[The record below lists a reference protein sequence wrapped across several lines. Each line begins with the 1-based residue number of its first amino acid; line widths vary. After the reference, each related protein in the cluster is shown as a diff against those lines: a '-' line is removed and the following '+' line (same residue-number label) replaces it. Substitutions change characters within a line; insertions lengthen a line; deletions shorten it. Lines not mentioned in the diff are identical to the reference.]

1 MEKTIICIG
10 REYGSGGH
18 AIGKILAKRTGY
30 EFYDKDRF
38 IAIAK
43 ERGFEGEVE
52 EYLEEQPMNSLLYS
66 IALNYSRPKK
76 KPFPFELVEELA
88 AEKPCI
94 IIGRCAGYL
103 THGQDNA
110 FSVFVHADMEKRIA
124 TVMARDHIN
133 TRLKAKRKIEEIDEK
148 RSAFRKEFT
157 GQEWGQSK
165 YYNLSPEAQQYINNL
180 LAKADEILAIVNDE
194 TKWGNHQGQYPVENK
209 SVLES
214 AAKDLESLAERIKS
228 GSITDMTQE
237 IYDETIAAADKKVE
251 EVEDSAWPD
260 NSQITWNLFV
270 DGNAGSYIDFGYSE
284 DYVKFGEDDNQ
295 AFTIELWVN
304 IKEYCNKQGED
315 NCTFLSTMTND
326 PHWSGWRAQDRTKG
340 LLRTMVAH
348 WQDNNHTNPQ
358 EWEPGWKKSD
368 NWTKDRW
375 THYAFLFR
383 DKGLP
388 GFDTPTD
395 VKCYSMIDGTRQGE
409 VIRVGESWRTYINK
423 QSIANQI
430 KMTGFCMMDNNGNRN
445 EWFSGYIKKIRIWK
459 TNRTE
464 NQVYASY
471 MGNEEGVSADNPNLV
486 EAWDFEVKGDQPT
499 QSATRTITGL
509 KGHTA
514 TLVGDN
520 WQWIES
526 TDITDNK

>member
-1 MEKTIICIG
+1 MKCLTNKW
-10 REYGSGGH
+10 REGAMLLSFLLISSLAGIFTACDDIEDEYITDTQLSILRESRTSLNYLLKNSTYGTAPGTYPET
-18 AIGKILAKRTGY
+18 GKDILNA
-30 EFYDKDRF
+30 
-38 IAIAK
+38 AIA
-43 ERGFEGEVE
+43 ELDALITRVE
-52 EYLEEQPMNSLLYS
+52 
-66 IALNYSRPKK
+66 AG
-76 KPFPFELVEELA
+76 EELDETTLEA
-88 AEKPCI
+88 A
-94 IIGRCAGYL
+94 
-103 THGQDNA
+103 
-110 FSVFVHADMEKRIA
+110 V
-124 TVMARDHIN
+124 
-133 TRLKAKRKIEEIDEK
+133 AKVNQAIDEFK
-148 RSAFRKEFT
+148 N
-157 GQEWGQSK
+157 SK

-237 IYDETIAAADKKVE
+237 IYDEAIAAADKKVE

-326 PHWSGWRAQDRTKG
+326 PYWSGWRAQDRTKG

-348 WQDNNHTNPQ
+348 
-358 EWEPGWKKSD
+358 
-368 NWTKDRW
+368 
-375 THYAFLFR
+375 
-383 DKGLP
+383 
-388 GFDTPTD
+388 
-395 VKCYSMIDGTRQGE
+395 
-409 VIRVGESWRTYINK
+409 K